1 MSLYTWSVASDV
13 GTAAYLNAMFSA
25 LMTNLGNGGWAQTLD
40 SGQINL
46 TTNALYPSSANQSI
60 GYQIWQMQDGLQT
73 TYPIFIKFE
82 FGSAASA
89 SIPAFWL
96 TIGTSSDGA
105 GNITGI
111 LFARTQYSFA
121 GASATAYAGFIS
133 CASNRFL
140 FFYASSVAGAG
151 ESYMMSL
158 ERTHSPTGS
167 DTGDGLLLLYHVG
180 NFTKGSQYISRAG
193 FNPVAMAQ
201 WDAVLPPSGNGV
213 VGSVVNV
220 FPVRCWNPGETAPS
234 LQIMAYDGSDL
245 TVNSLY
251 TITGWDGNA
260 HSFLSCPGTAQFGPV
275 GYGGSGYPIYRHD

>member
-89 SIPAFWL
+89 SLPAFWL

-121 GASATAYAGFIS
+121 MPQQRPMPGSFHAHPIVFCSFMLPVWQVRV
-133 CASNRFL
+133 N
-140 FFYASSVAGAG
+140 
-151 ESYMMSL
+151 
-158 ERTHSPTGS
+158 PT
-167 DTGDGLLLLYHVG
+167 
-180 NFTKGSQYISRAG
+180 
-193 FNPVAMAQ
+193 
-201 WDAVLPPSGNGV
+201 
-213 VGSVVNV
+213 
-220 FPVRCWNPGETAPS
+220 
-234 LQIMAYDGSDL
+234 
-245 TVNSLY
+245 
-251 TITGWDGNA
+251 
-260 HSFLSCPGTAQFGPV
+260 
-275 GYGGSGYPIYRHD
+275 